1 MIPGMNPREMA
12 KAMKKLGIKQDDL
25 DAKKVVI
32 TLADKE
38 LVFENPQVLRVDMM
52 GQKSYQITG
61 TPREQSLNSEPD
73 ISEEDITTVV
83 EQTQASREDAET
95 AIRKHSGNLASA
107 IMELSASE

>member
-38 LVFENPQVLRVDMM
+38 LVFENPQVLKVDMM

-61 TPREQSLNSEPD
+61 TPIEQSLNSEPD
-73 ISEEDITTVV
+73 ISEEDIRTVM
-83 EQTQASREDAET
+83 EQTGASKLAAKKAIEDAQGDLAE
-95 AIRKHSGNLASA
+95 AILNLKN
-107 IMELSASE
+107 E